1 MARRVFIGVESMEES
16 RRRGL
21 EVARRVDRG
30 EAVGEADYYL
40 SFASAAQLFSELTPA
55 RLAVLERLKGS
66 GPQSINALARSLG
79 RNYSNVYRD
88 VHRLMA
94 QDLVARNE
102 RGQVLVPWDEVSI
115 QLTLGE
121 AAA

>member
-1 MARRVFIGVESMEES
+1 MARRVFISVESIEES

>member
-1 MARRVFIGVESMEES
+1 VFIGVESMEES

-21 EVARRVDRG
+21 DVAHRVDRG
-30 EAVGEADYYL
+30 EAVDEADYYL

-55 RLAVLERLKGS
+55 RLALLERLKGS

-94 QDLVARNE
+94 HDLVARNE
-102 RGQVLVPWDEVSI
+102 RGQVLVPWDEISVN
-115 QLTLGE
+115 LTLGE

>member
-1 MARRVFIGVESMEES
+1 MARRVFIGVESIEES

-21 EVARRVDRG
+21 DVARRVDRG

-94 QDLVARNE
+94 HDLVARNE

>member
-1 MARRVFIGVESMEES
+1 MARRVFIGVESIEES

>member
-55 RLAVLERLKGS
+55 RLVVLERLKGS

-94 QDLVARNE
+94 HDLVARNE